1 VGGKVMIK
9 KWLLVNALTIVLII
23 GWSFFQGF
31 TSYYMLSAKIIS
43 QISFVLFLVNVNM
56 YFVLLLIRKGKDR
69 LVKIKLAKISKQMM
83 KFHVPIA
90 VTGVVLIVI
99 HGSMML
105 TKHFQ
110 KLQNLKIV
118 SGSIATLVL
127 MVLLFSGGLR
137 KLKASGFRR
146 KFHYKMAFIFFG
158 FMIVHIFIM

>member
-43 QISFVLFLVNVNM
+43 QIAFVLFLVNVNM

-105 TKHFQ
+105 TIHFQ
-110 KLQNLKIV
+110 QLQNLKII